1 MQPIV
6 NCNFAVNLTHSTN
19 QNIEAMKELKTATKN
34 TPCGRGGL
42 VSVACN
48 WGKKTLLSMMLFIV
62 STVMYAQTEASGTV
76 IDETGE
82 GVIGATVMEK
92 GTSNG
97 AVTDLDG
104 NFKLSVAA
112 GATIVITY
120 IGYDAVEMPA
130 ASGMQIQLKEN
141 ASELAELVVTGY
153 QTQRK
158 ADLTGSVAVV
168 KTDELKTSSDT
179 DPMRAL
185 QGKVPGMTVT
195 SDGSP
200 VGAGRVRI
208 RGIGSFNSSQ
218 DPLFII
224 DGVPTTT
231 NLNTLNM
238 NDIESM
244 QVLKDAA
251 SASIYGSRAANG
263 VIIITTRS
271 GKKGEK
277 VKVDF
282 SANLTAQFYNS
293 QTMMKLANTSEYATS
308 MAQAALNDGLDPV
321 AYASNYGLN
330 LNASAGTPIRAY
342 NPATGQYV
350 DYTVNGLYDG
360 YINSKKTMRFS
371 DTDWL
376 DVISRTGFSQNYDLS
391 ISNATDK
398 YSALVSFGYKKNN
411 GILKYTDFESF
422 SGRINTSYNVNK
434 LITLGENL
442 TITYSDQV
450 DCQPLENA
458 LKMAPTVP
466 VYEEDGETFSGP
478 VGGMSDRQN
487 PLRELYHNRD
497 NRLKIWRIFGNAFV
511 NITPIKG
518 LVLRSSFG
526 IDYDA
531 GFIHSVTYTWHSDV
545 VNNSTPS
552 ATVSQ
557 GNDMKWT
564 WSNTATYNF
573 NIGPEHTIDLLA
585 GLELYSQTR
594 DDFASY
600 AQMYAIENY
609 NYMWPNAA
617 TGTQRATGI
626 EEGYN
631 LVSLFGKANYNYKDL
646 VLASFTI
653 RRDGSSRFGENNR
666 YGTFPAFTLG
676 YRVSQHLNQEWISDM
691 KLRASW
697 GATGNQA
704 ISNYARYGL
713 YAATYGGGR
722 NESTA
727 YDLALAGSG
736 IYPSGYRATQAQNN
750 DLKWETTTQWNFGVD
765 FNLFR
770 SSVYGSIDAYV
781 KKVKDMLINPAYLGS
796 MGEGGAS
803 WLNGPSLQNWGMEF
817 AAGYRGTTSY
827 GLKYNVNGNLDFFR
841 NKVTYLPET
850 TTGSYVHTSKQNLV
864 EAKKPYGSIVGYVV
878 DGLYQ
883 NREEV
888 LASGQENARVGGLKY
903 ADLDGN
909 GVINENDQTWIF
921 NPVPNFSW
929 GLNVDL
935 SYKNFDFSMFWQGV
949 AGQDVYNNQKFQTD
963 FYSITDAGSNKGNRM
978 LGAWTTDNT
987 NSTIPALTTNNTGN
1001 EGRASSY
1008 FVENGSYAKLRQVQ
1022 IGYNLPTS
1030 FIEKLKMSS
1039 ARIYFSGHNLLTI
1052 KSSSL
1057 TCSDPENP
1065 NWAYPNSTSFSFG
1078 IQTSF

>member
-1 MQPIV
+1 MEKLKRFLMSVMLI
-6 NCNFAVNLTHSTN
+6 FAGA
-19 QNIEAMKELKTATKN
+19 I
-34 TPCGRGGL
+34 C
-42 VSVACN
+42 
-48 WGKKTLLSMMLFIV
+48 
-62 STVMYAQTEASGTV
+62 MYAQTEITGTV
-76 IDETGE
+76 VDELGE
-82 GVIGATVMEK
+82 GVIGATVKEK
-92 GTSNG
+92 GTGNG
-97 AVTDLDG
+97 TVTDLDG
-104 NFKLSVAA
+104 NFKLKVAE
-112 GATIVITY
+112 GATLVVSY
-120 IGYDAVEMPA
+120 IGYDNIEVPA
-130 ASGMQIQLKEN
+130 TPGVKIQLKET
-141 ASELAELVVTGY
+141 ASELAEVVVTGY

-168 KTDELKTSSDT
+168 KTDELKSSSDT

-185 QGKVPGMTVT
+185 QGKVPGMTIT
-195 SDGSP
+195 SNGSP
-200 VGAGRVRI
+200 VGAGTVRI

-263 VIIITTRS
+263 VIIITTRQ
-271 GKKGEK
+271 GKKGDK
-277 VKVDF
+277 LKVDF
-282 SANLTAQFYNS
+282 SANLTAQFYNNQS
-293 QTMMKLANTSEYATS
+293 KMKLMNSSEYAIA
-308 MAQAALNDGLDPV
+308 MAQAAMNDGLDPV

-330 LNASAGTPIRAY
+330 LNASVGIPIQAY
-342 NPATGQYV
+342 DPATGQMRQF
-350 DYTVNGLYDG
+350 TVNGLYDG
-360 YINSKKTMRFS
+360 FLNSKRTMRFS

-376 DVISRTGFSQNYDLS
+376 DEISRTGFMQNYDLS

-398 YSALVSFGYKKNN
+398 SSALVSFGYKKND

-422 SGRINTSYNVNK
+422 SGRVNTSFKVNK
-434 LITLGENL
+434 LVTIGENV

-450 DCQPLENA
+450 DIQPLENA
-458 LKMAPTVP
+458 LKMSPTLP
-466 VYEEDGETFSGP
+466 VYEEDGVTFSGP

-511 NITPIKG
+511 NITPVKG
-518 LVLRSSFG
+518 LTLRSSFG

-552 ATVSQ
+552 STVSQ

-573 NIGPEHTIDLLA
+573 VLANQHTFNLLA
-585 GLELYSQTR
+585 GVELHKQNR
-594 DDFASY
+594 DDFSSY

-617 TGTQRATGI
+617 TGTQRASGI
-626 EEGYN
+626 EEGYR
-631 LVSLFGKANYNYKDL
+631 LLSFFGKVDYNWKDL
-646 VLASFTI
+646 LLASFTI
-653 RRDGSSRFGENNR
+653 RRDGSSRFGEHNK

-676 YRVSQHLNQEWISDM
+676 YRISQHMNQNWIDDL

-697 GATGNQA
+697 GQTGNQA

-713 YAATYGGGR
+713 YAATYGGER

-727 YDLALAGSG
+727 YDLYLQGSG
-736 IYPSGYRATQAQNN
+736 IFPSGYRATQAQND
-750 DLKWETTTQWNFGVD
+750 DLKWETTEQYNVGLD
-765 FNLFR
+765 FTFFNNSL
-770 SSVYGSIDAYV
+770 YGTADAYI
-781 KKVKDMLINPAYLGS
+781 KEVKDMLINPAYLGS

-803 WLNGPSLQNWGMEF
+803 WLNGPSLKNWGMEF
-817 AAGYRGTTSY
+817 ALGYRHTTAY
-827 GLKYNVNGNLDFFR
+827 GLKYNINGNLDFFR
-841 NKVTYLPET
+841 NWVTYLPET
-850 TTGSYVHTSKQNLV
+850 TTGSYVHTAKENLV

-878 DGLYQ
+878 DGLFQ
-883 NREEV
+883 SREDV

-909 GVINENDQTWIF
+909 GVINEQDQDWIF

-929 GLNVDL
+929 GLNVEL

-949 AGQDVYNNQKFQTD
+949 AGVDVYNNQKFQTD

-978 LGAWTTDNT
+978 LDAWTTANT
-987 NSTIPALTTNNTGN
+987 GSLIPALTTNNVGAEN
-1001 EGRASSY
+1001 RASSY

-1022 IGYNLPTS
+1022 LGYNLPQS
-1030 FIEKLKMSS
+1030 LLNKVKMSS
-1039 ARIYFSGHNLLTI
+1039 ARVFISGHNLLTI

-1065 NWAYPNSTSFSFG
+1065 NWAYPNSTSVSFG
-1078 IQTSF
+1078 LQVGF

>member
-1 MQPIV
+1 MEQLKRLFLSSMLIL
-6 NCNFAVNLTHSTN
+6 AST
-19 QNIEAMKELKTATKN
+19 I
-34 TPCGRGGL
+34 
-42 VSVACN
+42 
-48 WGKKTLLSMMLFIV
+48 
-62 STVMYAQTEASGTV
+62 MYAQTEISGTV
-76 IDETGE
+76 VDPTGE
-82 GVIGATVMEK
+82 TIIGATVMEK

-97 AVTDLDG
+97 TITDFDG
-104 NFKLSVAA
+104 NFKIKVAD
-112 GATIVITY
+112 GATLVFSY
-120 IGYDAVEMPA
+120 IGFKTQELPA
-130 ASGMQIQLKEN
+130 QQGMQVTLKEN
-141 ASELAELVVTGY
+141 AAELAEVVVTGY
-153 QTQRK
+153 TTQRK

-168 KTDELKTSSDT
+168 QTKELKSSADT

-185 QGKVPGMTVT
+185 QGKVPGMTIT
-195 SDGSP
+195 SNGSP
-200 VGAGRVRI
+200 VGAGTVRI

-263 VIIITTRS
+263 VIIITTRQ

-293 QTMMKLANTSEYATS
+293 QTMMKLSNSAQYATA
-308 MAQAALNDGLDPV
+308 MAQAAMNDGLDPEQ
-321 AYASNYGLN
+321 YANNYGLT
-330 LNASAGTPIRAY
+330 LNAPAGTPIRAY
-342 NPATGQYV
+342 DPATGQYNN
-350 DYTVNGLYDG
+350 YTVNGLYDG
-360 YINSKKTMRFS
+360 YINSKRTMRYS

-376 DVISRTGFSQNYDLS
+376 DEISRTGFMQSYDLS
-391 ISNATDK
+391 ISNASEK
-398 YSALVSFGYKKNN
+398 SSALFSLGYKKNE
-411 GILKYTDFESF
+411 GILKYTDFESIAA
-422 SGRINTSYNVNK
+422 RLNTSFKVNK
-434 LITLGENL
+434 MVTIGENA
-442 TITYSDQV
+442 TITYSNQV

-466 VYEEDGETFSGP
+466 VYEEDGVTFSGP

-511 NITPIKG
+511 NIEPLKG
-518 LVLRSSFG
+518 LLLRSNFG

-545 VNNSTPS
+545 VNNDTPA

-557 GNDMKWT
+557 ANDLKWT

-573 NIGPEHTIDLLA
+573 NIGTNHTFNLLA
-585 GLELYSQTR
+585 GIELHKQNR
-594 DDFASY
+594 DDFSSY

-609 NYMWPNAA
+609 KYMWPNAA
-617 TGTQRATGI
+617 TGTQRASGI
-626 EEGYN
+626 AEGY
-631 LVSLFGKANYNYKDL
+631 SLLSFFGKADYNWKDL
-646 VLASFTI
+646 LLASFTI
-653 RRDGSSRFGENNR
+653 RRDGSSRFGENNK

-676 YRVSQHLNQEWISDM
+676 YRVSQHLGQDWIDDL

-697 GATGNQA
+697 GQTGNQA

-713 YAATYGGGR
+713 YAATYGGER

-727 YDLALAGSG
+727 YDLQLAGSG
-736 IYPSGYRATQAQNN
+736 IFPSGYRATQAQNN
-750 DLKWETTTQWNFGVD
+750 DLKWETTEQWNVGLDYTLFG
-765 FNLFR
+765 NSL
-770 SSVYGSIDAYV
+770 YGTVDAYI
-781 KKVKDMLINPAYLGS
+781 KEVKDMLINPAYLGS

-803 WLNGPSLQNWGMEF
+803 WLNGPSLKNWGMEF
-817 AAGYRGTTSY
+817 AVGYRHTTEY
-827 GLKYNVNGNLDFFR
+827 GLRYNVNGNLDFFR
-841 NKVTYLPET
+841 NWVTYLPET
-850 TTGSYVHTSKQNLV
+850 TTGSYVHTAKENLV

-883 NREEV
+883 SREEV

-909 GVINENDQTWIF
+909 GIINEQDQTWIF
-921 NPVPNFSW
+921 NPVPDFSW
-929 GLNVDL
+929 GLNVEL
-935 SYKNFDFSMFWQGV
+935 GYKDFDFSMFWQGV
-949 AGQDVYNNQKFQTD
+949 AGVDVYNNQKFQTD

-987 NSTIPALTTNNTGN
+987 GSSIPALTTNNVGAEN
-1001 EGRASSY
+1001 RASSY

-1022 IGYNLPTS
+1022 IGYNLPDRL
-1030 FIEKLKMSS
+1030 IKRVNMSS
-1039 ARIYFSGHNLLTI
+1039 ARVYISGHNLLTV
-1052 KSSSL
+1052 KSGSL

>member
-1 MQPIV
+1 MEQLK
-6 NCNFAVNLTHSTN
+6 NLFLS
-19 QNIEAMKELKTATKN
+19 
-34 TPCGRGGL
+34 L
-42 VSVACN
+42 V
-48 WGKKTLLSMMLFIV
+48 LMLTCT
-62 STVMYAQTEASGTV
+62 TVYAQTEISGTV
-76 IDETGE
+76 VDPTGE
-82 GVIGATVMEK
+82 TVIGATVMEK

-97 AVTDLDG
+97 TITDFDG
-104 NFKLSVAA
+104 NFKIKVEA
-112 GATIVITY
+112 GATLVISY
-120 IGYDAVEMPA
+120 IGFETQEVA
-130 ASGMQIQLKEN
+130 ARDGMQVTMKDN
-141 ASELAELVVTGY
+141 AKELAEVVVTGY
-153 QTQRK
+153 TTQRK
-158 ADLTGSVAVV
+158 ADLTGSVSVV
-168 KTDELKTSSDT
+168 KTDELKSSSDT

-185 QGKVPGMTVT
+185 QGKVPGMTIT
-195 SDGSP
+195 SNGSP
-200 VGAGRVRI
+200 VGAGTVRI

-271 GKKGEK
+271 GKKGDK
-277 VKVDF
+277 IKVDF
-282 SANLTAQFYNS
+282 SANWTAQVYNQ
-293 QTMMKLANTSEYATS
+293 QTMMKLANSAEYATS
-308 MAQAALNDGLDPV
+308 MAMAAMNDGLDPEQ
-321 AYASNYGLN
+321 YANNYGLT
-330 LNASAGTPIRAY
+330 LHAQQGTPIQAW
-342 NPATGQYV
+342 NPATGQMEAF
-350 DYTVNGLYDG
+350 TVNGLYDG
-360 YINSKKTMRFS
+360 YINSKRTMRYS

-376 DVISRTGFSQNYDLS
+376 DEISRTGFSQNYDLS
-391 ISNATDK
+391 LSNATDK
-398 YSALVSFGYKKNN
+398 ASALFSVGYKKNE
-411 GILKYTDFESF
+411 GILKYTYFESI
-422 SGRINTSYNVNK
+422 SARLNTSYKVNK
-434 LITLGENL
+434 MVTVGENA

-458 LKMAPTVP
+458 LKMSPTVP
-466 VYEEDGETFSGP
+466 VYEEDGVTFSGP

-497 NRLKIWRIFGNAFV
+497 NKLKIWRIFGNAYV
-511 NITPIKG
+511 NIQPIKG
-518 LVLRSSFG
+518 LLLRSNFG

-552 ATVSQ
+552 STVSQ
-557 GNDMKWT
+557 ANDMKWT

-573 NIGPEHTIDLLA
+573 VLANEHTFNLLA

-594 DDFASY
+594 DDFSAY
-600 AQMYAIENY
+600 AQMYALENY
-609 NYMWPNAA
+609 KYMWPNAA

-631 LVSLFGKANYNYKDL
+631 LVSLFGKVDYNWKDL
-646 VLASFTI
+646 LLASFTI

-676 YRVSQHLNQEWISDM
+676 YRLSQHLDQQWIDDL

-713 YAATYGGGR
+713 YAATYGGER

-727 YDLALAGSG
+727 YDLMLAGSG
-736 IYPSGYRATQAQNN
+736 IFPSGYRATQSQNN
-750 DLKWETTTQWNFGVD
+750 DLKWETTTQWNVGLDYTLFG
-765 FNLFR
+765 NSL
-770 SSVYGSIDAYV
+770 YGTVDAYV

-817 AAGYRGTTSY
+817 AVGYRHTTEY

-850 TTGSYVHTSKQNLV
+850 TTGSYVHTAKENLV
-864 EAKKPYGSIVGYVV
+864 EAEKPYGSIVGYVV
-878 DGLYQ
+878 DGLFQ
-883 NREEV
+883 SREEV

-909 GVINENDQTWIF
+909 GIINEQDQTWIF

-929 GLNVDL
+929 GLNVEL
-935 SYKNFDFSMFWQGV
+935 GYKDFDFSMFWQGV
-949 AGQDVYNNQKFQTD
+949 AGVDVYNNQKFQTD

-978 LGAWTTDNT
+978 LGAWTTGNT
-987 NSTIPALTTNNTGN
+987 GSDIPALTTNNVGN
-1001 EGRASSY
+1001 ENRASSY
-1008 FVENGSYAKLRQVQ
+1008 FVENGSYGKLRQLQ
-1022 IGYNLPTS
+1022 IGYNVPQKYLS
-1030 FIEKLKMSS
+1030 KVKMTS
-1039 ARIYFSGHNLLTI
+1039 ARVYISGHNLLTV
-1052 KSSSL
+1052 KSSEL

-1065 NWAYPNSTSFSFG
+1065 NWAYPNSTSFSLG

>member
-1 MQPIV
+1 M
-6 NCNFAVNLTHSTN
+6 
-19 QNIEAMKELKTATKN
+19 EELKKI
-34 TPCGRGGL
+34 L
-42 VSVACN
+42 LS
-48 WGKKTLLSMMLFIV
+48 TLLIFA
-62 STVMYAQTEASGTV
+62 STIMYAQTEITGSV

-82 GVIGATVMEK
+82 GVIGATVREK

-97 AVTDLDG
+97 TVTDFDG
-104 NFKLSVAA
+104 NFKLKVAA
-112 GATIVITY
+112 GTMLVVSY
-120 IGYDAVEMPA
+120 IGYDPVEMA
-130 ASGMQIQLKEN
+130 AANGMKFELKEN
-141 ASELAELVVTGY
+141 ASQLAEVVVTGY

-158 ADLTGSVAVV
+158 ADLTGAVAVV

-185 QGKVPGMTVT
+185 QGKVPGMTIT
-195 SDGSP
+195 SNGSP
-200 VGAGRVRI
+200 VGAGTVRVR
-208 RGIGSFNSSQ
+208 GGGSFNSSQ

-271 GKKGEK
+271 GKKGDK

-282 SANLTAQFYNS
+282 SANLTAQFYNK
-293 QTMMKLANTSEYATS
+293 QTMMKLANTAEYATA
-308 MAQAALNDGLDPV
+308 MAQAAMNDGLDPEQ
-321 AYASNYGLN
+321 YANNYGLT
-330 LNASAGTPIRAY
+330 LNAAAGTPISAY
-342 NPATGQYV
+342 DPTTGQMRQF
-350 DYTVNGLYDG
+350 TVNGLYDG
-360 YINSKKTMRFS
+360 YMNAKHSMRFS

-376 DVISRTGFSQNYDLS
+376 DEISRTGFSQGYDLS
-391 ISNATDK
+391 LSNATEK
-398 YSALVSFGYKKNN
+398 SSALVSFGYKKNN

-422 SGRINTSYNVNK
+422 SGRINTSYKVNK
-434 LITLGENL
+434 MVTVGENA
-442 TITYSDQV
+442 TITYSNQV

-458 LKMAPTVP
+458 LKMSPTLP
-466 VYEEDGETFSGP
+466 VYEEDGITFSGP

-497 NRLKIWRIFGNAFV
+497 NRLKMWRIFGNAYV
-511 NITPIKG
+511 NVQPIKG
-518 LVLRSSFG
+518 LTLRSNFG
-526 IDYDA
+526 LDYWSE
-531 GFIHSVTYTWHSDV
+531 FIHSVTYTWHSDV

-552 ATVSQ
+552 ASLGAKNSV
-557 GNDMKWT
+557 KWT
-564 WSNTATYNF
+564 WSNTANYNF
-573 NIGPEHTIDLLA
+573 NIGADHNFILLA
-585 GLELYSQTR
+585 GMELHR
-594 DDFASY
+594 DIDEHSNAY
-600 AQMYAIENY
+600 AQMYALENY
-609 NYMWPNAA
+609 DYMWPDAA
-617 TGTQRATGI
+617 TGTQRASGI
-626 EEGYN
+626 REGYN
-631 LVSLFGKANYNYKDL
+631 LVSFFGKADYNWKDL

-676 YRVSQHLNQEWISDM
+676 YRLSENLKQDWINDL

-697 GATGNQA
+697 GETGNQA

-727 YDLALAGSG
+727 YDLALQGSG
-736 IYPSGYRATQAQNN
+736 IFPSGFRATQSQNN
-750 DLKWETTTQWNFGVD
+750 NLKWETTEQYNFGLD
-765 FNLFR
+765 FSLFR
-770 SSVYGSIDAYV
+770 SAVYGTVDAYI
-781 KKVKDMLINPAYLGS
+781 KNVKDMLINPAYLGS

-803 WLNGPSLQNWGMEF
+803 WLNGPSLRNWGMEF
-817 AAGYRGTTSY
+817 ALGYRGTTDF

-841 NKVTYLPET
+841 QRVTYLPET
-850 TTGSYVHTSKQNLV
+850 TTGSYVHTAKQNLV

-878 DGLYQ
+878 DGLFQ
-883 NREEV
+883 SREEV
-888 LASGQENARVGGLKY
+888 LAAGQENARVGGLKY

-909 GVINENDQTWIF
+909 GIINEQDQTWIF

-929 GLNVDL
+929 GLNFEL
-935 SYKNFDFSMFWQGV
+935 GYKDFDFSMFWQGV
-949 AGQDVYNNQKFQTD
+949 AGQDVYNDQKFQTD

-978 LGAWTTDNT
+978 LDAWTTANT
-987 NSTIPALTTNNTGN
+987 GSTIPALTTNNVGN
-1001 EGRASSY
+1001 ENRASTY

-1022 IGYNLPTS
+1022 IGYNLPS
-1030 FIEKLKMSS
+1030 KLLDKVHMSS
-1039 ARIYFSGHNLLTI
+1039 ARVYVSGHNLLTL

-1065 NWAYPNSTSFSFG
+1065 RWMYPNSTSFSFG